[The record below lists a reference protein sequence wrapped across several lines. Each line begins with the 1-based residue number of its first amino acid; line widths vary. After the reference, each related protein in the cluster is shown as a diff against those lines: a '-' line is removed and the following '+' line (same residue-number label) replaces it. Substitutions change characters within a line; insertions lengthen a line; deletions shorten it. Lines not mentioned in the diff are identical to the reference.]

1 MFIVNRIVFALNG
14 IAILMLL
21 LSYTAPFVSPEIYW
35 PIAFLGLGYPLLVIA
50 NLLFIVYWVGVFK
63 LKFLY
68 SLVAI
73 LLGYTFIPDYV
84 QLAAKKNTE
93 KDNAI
98 VLMNFNMKNFGGFD
112 GKPIKEPDKFFN
124 TFDKIAPNLICFQE
138 YKELGTKIDMPMYD
152 RLYKKLTK
160 LNSCNTYPAKHGK
173 RDFNADR
180 MVIFST
186 FPIIHSGKV
195 EQQEG
200 SDNFTIFADIIA
212 YGDTIR
218 VINTHLQSIKFNAP
232 DYKAMTDLS
241 LTNDSTVS
249 QYSTIS
255 KKLKIAFIMRAKQAS
270 AIREFID
277 QSPYKVIVCGDFNDS
292 PTSFAY
298 RTVKGKMKDAF
309 IESGSGFGRTY
320 VGTMPSFR
328 IDYMLHDPSFTAYNY
343 YAKAFEFSDHKM
355 ISCTIKMK

>member
-50 NLLFIVYWVGVFK
+50 NLLFIIYWIAVFK

-68 SLVAI
+68 SLIVI
-73 LLGYTFIPDYV
+73 LIGYSFIPSYV
-84 QLAAKKNTE
+84 QLGAKKLNDRENT
-93 KDNAI
+93 
-98 VLMNFNMKNFGGFD
+98 VTLMSFNMSCFGAYT
-112 GKPIKEPDKFFN
+112 GKKINDPDKFFEIWDRIN
-124 TFDKIAPNLICFQE
+124 PDVICFQE
-138 YKELGTKIDMPMYD
+138 FKDLGTPVEKPMYK
-152 RLYKKLTK
+152 RLFKKLEK
-160 LNSCNTYPAKHGK
+160 YYSNGTYTNKKGEK
-173 RDFNADR
+173 NGYG
-180 MVIFST
+180 MTLFSR
-186 FPIIHSGKV
+186 FPIVNTGIV
-195 EQQEG
+195 EQMDE
-200 SDNFTIFADIIA
+200 SSSNSTMFADIVVDK
-212 YGDTIR
+212 DTIR
-218 VINTHLQSIKFNAP
+218 ILNTHLRSIKFNKP
-232 DYKAMTDLS
+232 DYKAVEDFS
-241 LTNDSTVS
+241 LTNDSAVN
-249 QYSTIS
+249 QYSVMT
-255 KKLKIAFIMRAKQAS
+255 KKLKTAFIMRAKQAQT
-270 AIREFID
+270 IRDYID
-277 QSPYKVIVCGDFNDS
+277 NSPYKIILGGDFNET

-355 ISCTIKMK
+355 ISCTIKVK